1 MKKSNIEYRQFHS
14 LRHTYATRLFEA
26 GVHPKT
32 VQKLMGHS
40 DITTTLNIYTHVDED
55 VKFRAV
61 DTLNEVLEI

>member
-1 MKKSNIEYRQFHS
+1 
-14 LRHTYATRLFEA
+14 
-26 GVHPKT
+26 
-32 VQKLMGHS
+32 MGHS